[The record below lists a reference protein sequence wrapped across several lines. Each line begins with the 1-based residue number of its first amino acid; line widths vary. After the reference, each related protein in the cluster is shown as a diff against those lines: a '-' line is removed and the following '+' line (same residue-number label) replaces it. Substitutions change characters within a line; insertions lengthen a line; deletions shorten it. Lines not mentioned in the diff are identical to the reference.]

1 MRTEK
6 PKREAAQ
13 KPITMDDIAKRFL
26 STPPTPRKTALKKKA
41 RKAK

>member
-13 KPITMDDIAKRFL
+13 KPMTMDDIAKRFL
-26 STPPTPRKTALKKKA
+26 NTPPTPHKPTPKKKA
-41 RKAK
+41 RKDK